1 MDVNVESNIDSKWM
15 ELYES
20 TVNALF
26 AYANI
31 CLCAVE
37 NKSARGERKVI
48 VVAFRIKMHTFVW
61 VNLNPQMRK
70 VSLFPNLPSSRR
82 RNELMEKFIWM
93 CKLVKERKK
102 YVEGRKEK
110 FRCLLDV
117 ITAPATAVQIEHWRD
132 IIVC

>member
-48 VVAFRIKMHTFVW
+48 VVAFRIKMHTFV
-61 VNLNPQMRK
+61 
-70 VSLFPNLPSSRR
+70 
-82 RNELMEKFIWM
+82 
-93 CKLVKERKK
+93 
-102 YVEGRKEK
+102 
-110 FRCLLDV
+110 
-117 ITAPATAVQIEHWRD
+117 
-132 IIVC
+132 